1 MKKKILITGGSGFI
15 GNALIKEL
23 INLGY
28 KINCLDIKKP
38 NYPISKN
45 LRFFKGNVLDK
56 KSVNKAA
63 SGCKI
68 IIHLA
73 ASLGV
78 QHTDKNIIECLD
90 LNIYGTRV
98 LLEIAKKI
106 KVNKFIFISS
116 SEVYG
121 EQKKFPI
128 KENAELKNK
137 SIYATSKI
145 VAEKYVRGFQ
155 QKFKLKFNIIR
166 FFNVYGPGQKDNFVM
181 SKFKNQIRLGKP
193 LTVFGNGNQIRS
205 FCNVSDAI
213 SGLIKVM
220 KKGKHNETYNIGNN
234 NEPISM
240 INLAKKFIKIS
251 TKNNKIKKVPHHKS
265 DRSKNREIFKR
276 YPDLKKV
283 LNHTK
288 YTPKKNLN
296 EGIRELI
303 KYK

>member
-1 MKKKILITGGSGFI
+1 M
-15 GNALIKEL
+15 
-23 INLGY
+23 GY

-45 LRFFKGNVLDK
+45 LKFFKGSVLDK

-121 EQKKFPI
+121 EQNKFPI

-137 SIYATSKI
+137 SIYLIVTLIGTNLSNILCSSFAT
-145 VAEKYVRGFQ
+145 
-155 QKFKLKFNIIR
+155 
-166 FFNVYGPGQKDNFVM
+166 VYLLN
-181 SKFKNQIRLGKP
+181 
-193 LTVFGNGNQIRS
+193 
-205 FCNVSDAI
+205 
-213 SGLIKVM
+213 SGYHI
-220 KKGKHNETYNIGNN
+220 
-234 NEPISM
+234 
-240 INLAKKFIKIS
+240 
-251 TKNNKIKKVPHHKS
+251 
-265 DRSKNREIFKR
+265 
-276 YPDLKKV
+276 
-283 LNHTK
+283 
-288 YTPKKNLN
+288 
-296 EGIRELI
+296 
-303 KYK
+303 